1 MLPFFLLA
9 CGAGFCAGTTAP
21 AQTNQFL
28 LMTGSL
34 QIAKIFGIPVF
45 LHWSFGLLFV
55 YVLFSGLSRDLNAPQ
70 IIWFQLLTLAT
81 FCCVL
86 LHEFGHALTAR
97 RYGVPT
103 RDIVLYPIGGVARL
117 EYMPQKPMQELVV
130 AIAGPLVNI
139 AIAILLSPVFY
150 YAVSGIQERG
160 FPANESDF
168 IGDYFWFLP
177 MLLIINVGLAIFNLI
192 PAFPMDGGRV
202 FRALLSSKLGRRKAT
217 RIATLLGQVLA
228 VGMVVFG
235 IWDTEQI
242 SFVLIGV
249 FIFIAAARENRFV
262 KQDDIWSRF
271 TVRDIMQTDY
281 AWLLET
287 DPMRRALELAGSSR
301 ASHFLVMGENG
312 EAIGTLSNE
321 AIETAF
327 REGDFGAP
335 VSKYLQPGV
344 QLLSPDDSLR
354 QAGIKIQHTESEVF
368 VVMENGAMVGI
379 ADSNSLYDFIA
390 LQEKMG

>member
-1 MLPFFLLA
+1 
-9 CGAGFCAGTTAP
+9 
-21 AQTNQFL
+21 
-28 LMTGSL
+28 MTGSL